1 MMSND
6 KVKDIV
12 CERLQEKLKTTLNVS
27 DVKDVIGEA
36 DKDLFIKFRDAEIT
50 LDQLKTRIA
59 ERKFDLTFKCLD
71 DLKQKGIIDAKYYSN
86 VEQFLPFFN
95 MIYSDPQR

>member
-1 MMSND
+1 MDLLFGDKIKSILYYEFHKMMSNE

-50 LDQLKTRIA
+50 LD
-59 ERKFDLTFKCLD
+59 
-71 DLKQKGIIDAKYYSN
+71 
-86 VEQFLPFFN
+86 
-95 MIYSDPQR
+95 